1 MGVYI
6 NFGYLVTGF
15 NSMLF
20 KKINLW
26 RKMKNFFGVG
36 RDDGYSYLAK

>member
-6 NFGYLVTGF
+6 NFGYLVIGF
-15 NSMLF
+15 KSTFF

-26 RKMKNFFGVG
+26 RKKKNKQSSKQFQF
-36 RDDGYSYLAK
+36 LF